1 MSPKGFVILHILH
14 AHLSRIVHTCNALF
28 TLEGRQRRIWMSIL
42 WLWHPRELRLLQ
54 GGICG
59 RLWQIF
65 ILLKE
70 GYAVSV
76 TNIFHI
82 KRGTNNQFIPVLFLW
97 SPYSFS
103 IQNAEAA
110 LLHGADV
117 KDMIEE
123 PMKVGRGIF
132 LADTSGQNI
141 CKKTKWS
148 WFCPLAIR
156 LSVPVGSSWMWLDLR
171 CTWSPYDSKLTVN
184 AVKMRKPNI

>member
-1 MSPKGFVILHILH
+1 M
-14 AHLSRIVHTCNALF
+14 ALAL
-28 TLEGRQRRIWMSIL
+28 TRTPSTAGRDMRS
-42 WLWHPRELRLLQ
+42 
-54 GGICG
+54 
-59 RLWQIF
+59 
-65 ILLKE
+65 
-70 GYAVSV
+70 VV

-132 LADTSGQNI
+132 LAETSGQNI
-141 CKKTKWS
+141 CKKINDID
-148 WFCPLAIR
+148 F
-156 LSVPVGSSWMWLDLR
+156 VF
-171 CTWSPYDSKLTVN
+171 
-184 AVKMRKPNI
+184 